1 MYVAVNRPGPVR
13 DLFDAKLSSRQIIAF
28 TIRSETCGM
37 IKMQEIEAKKSSKT
51 YLKLL
56 INEI

>member
-37 IKMQEIEAKKSSKT
+37 IKMQEMKAKNHQKHKT
-51 YLKLL
+51 VD
-56 INEI
+56 

>member
-28 TIRSETCGM
+28 TIISETCGM
-37 IKMQEIEAKKSSKT
+37 IKMQEMEAKKSSKT
-51 YLKLL
+51 
-56 INEI
+56 